1 MSLLILSL
9 LLLLLVGMGL
19 LMGRKQIREMF
30 DNPSSPTTEP
40 TVSPALANLLTGTPG
55 NLTGPLPQTDTLAR
69 EQEAVG
75 AANGVSTTPTC
86 PTCPACPSCPEC
98 PKCPTCKDM
107 SKYIKMDEIPCWNC
121 TLP

>member
-19 LMGRKQIREMF
+19 LMGRKKIREMF
-30 DNPSSPTTEP
+30 DNPSPPASRVSPTL
-40 TVSPALANLLTGTPG
+40 SNLVTATPG
-55 NLTGPLPQTDTLAR
+55 NLTGPLPQIDPLAR
-69 EQEAVG
+69 EQDVIG
-75 AANGVSTTPTC
+75 AANGVSTTPSC
-86 PTCPACPSCPEC
+86 PACPACPSCPDC

>member
-19 LMGRKQIREMF
+19 LMGPKQIREMF
-30 DNPSSPTTEP
+30 DNPPPATATV
-40 TVSPALANLLTGTPG
+40 VSPALANLLTGTSG

-75 AANGVSTTPTC
+75 AANGVSTTPLC
-86 PTCPACPSCPEC
+86 PACPACPSCPEC